1 MNEIFITGKVETE
14 ALHDELAH
22 FGVQGMRWGVRKND
36 SKEVSRR
43 TARMVDKDVKRY
55 ADAKMFY
62 GKGAGTRRKL
72 LKAELDKKKKDI
84 PGYEKLFNEK
94 VQNADY
100 AKSASKA
107 KIERTAKDTTY
118 RVRVTVKQV
127 LGVTGPLTVSAG
139 LYLYSKNKDKVD
151 RFVSDQLS
159 KIIHR

>member
-1 MNEIFITGKVETE
+1 MADRVIINE
-14 ALHDELAH
+14 ELAH
-22 FGVQGMRWGVRKND
+22 FGVQGMRWGVRKDRD
-36 SKEVSRR
+36 SKEVSRS
-43 TARMVDKDVKRY
+43 TVRMVDKDVKRY

-94 VQNADY
+94 VTNADY